1 MFSRH
6 DASAPP
12 TAFATSRAR
21 VFALERTP
29 RAVQTRL
36 TSRATRFVGIA
47 RRERAEKCGR
57 GTNASDVTFQ
67 DRAGRRRARR
77 TSREETDI
85 GRR

>member
-47 RRERAEKCGR
+47 RRERRSGGEVW
-57 GTNASDVTFQ
+57 TWDE
-67 DRAGRRRARR
+67 
-77 TSREETDI
+77 RE
-85 GRR
+85 